1 MRAVLNLTQHAAS
14 PDQVAVGVLD
24 LPADEREAVASLLT
38 FDLCPDAAEVAARAA
53 DLAEIAA
60 LSSAW
65 PGDGAP
71 ADGRVMIGGAPWLMA
86 PLVAAL
92 AARRLVPVFAFSRRE
107 SVDTVQPDGTV
118 RKTAVFRH
126 AGWVPA

>member
-1 MRAVLNLTQHAAS
+1 MSGVLNLTQHAAS
-14 PDQVAVGVLD
+14 PDQVAAGVLD
-24 LPADEREAVASLLT
+24 LPADERDAVAALLT
-38 FDLCPDAAEVAARAA
+38 FDLCPDAAEVVDRAA

-71 ADGRVMIGGAPWLMA
+71 ADGRVMVGGAPWLMA

-92 AARRLVPVFAFSRRE
+92 QALYLVPVFAFSRRE
-107 SVDTVQPDGTV
+107 SVDTVQPDGSV
-118 RKTAVFRH
+118 RKSAVFRH
-126 AGWVPA
+126 AGWVHA